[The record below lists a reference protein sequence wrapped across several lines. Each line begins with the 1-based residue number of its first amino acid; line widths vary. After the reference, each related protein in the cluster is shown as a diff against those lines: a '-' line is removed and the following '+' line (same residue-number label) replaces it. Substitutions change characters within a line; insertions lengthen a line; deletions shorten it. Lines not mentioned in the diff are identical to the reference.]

1 MNIEMVSLT
10 KSDCDQDRLISLA
23 DFSLN
28 SMGIHPDSELSI
40 SIVDEEEMSSL
51 HMQWMDEPGP
61 TDVLSFP
68 MDEMKPYSATT
79 GPGILGDIVICP
91 EFAAKQ
97 ARTAGHSLQEELELL
112 TVHGVLHLL
121 GFDHRENNERKIM
134 FAKQDELLMGWRS
147 KK

>member
-28 SMGIHPDSELSI
+28 AMGIHPDSELSI

-134 FAKQDELLMGWRS
+134 FAKQDELLIGWRS